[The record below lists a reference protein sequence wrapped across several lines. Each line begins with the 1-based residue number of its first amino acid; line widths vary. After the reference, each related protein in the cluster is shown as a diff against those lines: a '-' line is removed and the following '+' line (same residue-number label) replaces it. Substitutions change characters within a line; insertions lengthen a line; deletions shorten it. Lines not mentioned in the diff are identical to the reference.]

1 MTFELS
7 DAAAR
12 HYIDASQPP
21 NATGRTPAPRRAGQQ
36 HLETLTPGRIAVINW
51 HDLDPGEARVQWRLL
66 DRWVSQTRT
75 DYGLAPN
82 VIPPLWHRHW
92 ELVWEL
98 SALHTFWLNAYGPGA
113 QATSPLMFQR
123 YFAEARGRLREWVS
137 TCGTKLDTDRPT
149 RQTAWP
155 GETPYSSPPERA
167 IVDRQADF
175 DAFVTEDLAHR
186 EAIASANTARLRALR
201 VAVDQG
207 ELDDDAEPGAP

>member
-1 MTFELS
+1 MTSE
-7 DAAAR
+7 ANHATNR
-12 HYIDASQPP
+12 GIDTGQQPP
-21 NATGRTPAPRRAGQQ
+21 APGGWATRPNEGRQQPGAVEPPRG
-36 HLETLTPGRIAVINW
+36 PVVNW
-51 HDLDPGEARVQWRLL
+51 HELAPDDARAQWHRL
-66 DRWVSQTRT
+66 DRWVNQLRK

-98 SALHTFWLNAYGPGA
+98 SALHAFWLNAYGPGG

-123 YFAEARGRLREWVS
+123 YFAESRTRLRDWVS

-155 GETPYSSPPERA
+155 GEAPHLTAPERS

-175 DAFVTEDLAHR
+175 EAFVAADVTRRRTRAAAGALTFLVHRGGLAD
-186 EAIASANTARLRALR
+186 EAKSG
-201 VAVDQG
+201 V
-207 ELDDDAEPGAP
+207 

>member
-1 MTFELS
+1 MTSEAT

-12 HYIDASQPP
+12 RYIDKSQQPP
-21 NATGRTPAPRRAGQQ
+21 APNKPPTSPSAGQPQ
-36 HLETLTPGRIAVINW
+36 PGAVQPPKIPVVNW
-51 HDLDPGEARVQWRLL
+51 HDLAPDDARTQWDRL
-66 DRWVSQTRT
+66 DRWVTQVRK

-98 SALHTFWLNAYGPGA
+98 SALQTFWLNAYGPGA

-123 YFAEARGRLREWVS
+123 YFAEARTRLREWVS

-155 GETPYSSPPERA
+155 GEAPYISAPERP
-167 IVDRQADF
+167 IVDRKADF
-175 DAFVTEDLAHR
+175 EAFVDADVARRRAGAGAGAQLLLVHQGVLAV
-186 EAIASANTARLRALR
+186 EAEVGVS
-201 VAVDQG
+201 
-207 ELDDDAEPGAP
+207 